1 MNITKPIKVRLQ
13 QNEIINKKKNAK
25 FTYQGIDI
33 NKLIALGLILKKAK
47 KHKVKS
53 EQDEESSVS
62 DFDRNSND
70 IFGRFIYGNEVLLK
84 KNKDKDE
91 ESDNLLENE
100 NDNSKEGE
108 EEDESED
115 EGILPIMIDS
125 QFNDKVKLLYD
136 LNKVRTFMRGEQVH
150 LKGSNITKFISCQ
163 NIFNEMKDKLGENM
177 CLSNVGNLENLNN
190 KYDKSII
197 FFSKSLNIE
206 NNDEEINSKEI
217 LNIIDKIF
225 DKDQKFKISHKEN
238 LNLSNS
244 INTKISNKK
253 EEKNKKKKQKEE
265 VFDEINDMDDIQF
278 HRFIK
283 LFYAYNKYFSNVKTI
298 ENILNKTLHMTK
310 TNNDEESFVYDYVK
324 SALTFFNDYFILDIP
339 KVHKSYKNA
348 ILICLKRLIESK
360 IITKKK
366 EKILYCFVE
375 LFHYYIAYLK
385 IFIKRVINYINNS
398 NNEDENENKNKSKT
412 IDEIQRNQE
421 SRFHKV
427 VNMAKK
433 SQEYI
438 IKMKSKIG
446 IVKNGISEGEKAKY
460 KEFLT
465 ELQKIEE
472 KNYNIEFNVFLIEQ
486 KYYYYFAKFAKLC
499 GDYSTAIIYY
509 MKVIDEKRLISNG
522 LLCLKSNKKIC
533 NIINFARYNPSFL
546 SIHEKDEKKLN
557 EIYDKC
563 KKRIKDLQKVDYKDI
578 IVVLDKNYSN
588 KDVEKIYKLHMEQ
601 YKAITNIFENFISTN
616 DRFGLYTYGD
626 ENFNYDEDDD
636 EDLFINFIRN
646 NSVKK
651 IVGLS
656 YKKTDNY
663 GFIKGIIEKFHE
675 NIINDYENQSKMKQM
690 YLNTEQ
696 NKNFSFNLD
705 ASLMKDKN
713 NEIDDYYINKKKLKC
728 TINIIFKVINETSIN
743 EEQRKK
749 YVIII
754 TESIKDEL
762 NKENNNEKLNTKEL
776 FKDINYISKSKI
788 EKLYIIGSL
797 LDEKNAFNDMSME
810 LFSHGIKNEYL
821 EFENISE
828 LNKKFQTI
836 GTLPRKYEYFNE
848 KLN

>member
-1 MNITKPIKVRLQ
+1 M
-13 QNEIINKKKNAK
+13 
-25 FTYQGIDI
+25 
-33 NKLIALGLILKKAK
+33 
-47 KHKVKS
+47 
-53 EQDEESSVS
+53 
-62 DFDRNSND
+62 
-70 IFGRFIYGNEVLLK
+70 
-84 KNKDKDE
+84 
-91 ESDNLLENE
+91 
-100 NDNSKEGE
+100 
-108 EEDESED
+108 
-115 EGILPIMIDS
+115 
-125 QFNDKVKLLYD
+125 
-136 LNKVRTFMRGEQVH
+136 
-150 LKGSNITKFISCQ
+150 
-163 NIFNEMKDKLGENM
+163 
-177 CLSNVGNLENLNN
+177 
-190 KYDKSII
+190 
-197 FFSKSLNIE
+197 
-206 NNDEEINSKEI
+206 
-217 LNIIDKIF
+217 
-225 DKDQKFKISHKEN
+225 
-238 LNLSNS
+238 
-244 INTKISNKK
+244 
-253 EEKNKKKKQKEE
+253 
-265 VFDEINDMDDIQF
+265 
-278 HRFIK
+278 
-283 LFYAYNKYFSNVKTI
+283 
-298 ENILNKTLHMTK
+298 
-310 TNNDEESFVYDYVK
+310 
-324 SALTFFNDYFILDIP
+324 
-339 KVHKSYKNA
+339 
-348 ILICLKRLIESK
+348 
-360 IITKKK
+360 
-366 EKILYCFVE
+366 E

-713 NEIDDYYINKKKLKC
+713 NEIDDYYINKKK
-728 TINIIFKVINETSIN
+728 
-743 EEQRKK
+743 
-749 YVIII
+749 
-754 TESIKDEL
+754 IKMH
-762 NKENNNEKLNTKEL
+762 
-776 FKDINYISKSKI
+776 Y
-788 EKLYIIGSL
+788 
-797 LDEKNAFNDMSME
+797 
-810 LFSHGIKNEYL
+810 
-821 EFENISE
+821 
-828 LNKKFQTI
+828 
-836 GTLPRKYEYFNE
+836 
-848 KLN
+848 